1 MGGFLRGMEGV
12 MSDIEECGFDMN
24 VNVNC
29 QCPYCGSSQ
38 ENTVDIEI
46 GVDNFKCDEC
56 GRTYYVNLSNI

>member
-1 MGGFLRGMEGV
+1 